1 MEFVWYL
8 EFGAWNLH
16 FILSNCP
23 TVQLSNFFLPLPRIM
38 KYILTIALILI
49 ILYLVGKINW
59 GSGGKRDKKQKP
71 KESDMSKIR
80 FAKWIGG
87 GLGWAFGGPIGGILG
102 FVFGTMVD
110 GMQSG
115 NFEYKPTQSGDF
127 SVSLLVLSAAVMRAD
142 GKVMK
147 SELDYVRSFF
157 ARQFGVETASN
168 RIQMLQEI
176 LKQDFNLPE
185 VCQQIGQYMDYPSRL
200 QLLHYLFGLSSADG
214 QYNPKEVEMVGVIS
228 GFLGIEKKDLDSIRA
243 MFVKDIN
250 SAFKVL
256 EIAPESTDEEV
267 KTAYR
272 KMAIKYHP
280 DKVAHLGE
288 DVQHAAKEKFQQL
301 SAAYEEIKKQRGMK

>member
-1 MEFVWYL
+1 
-8 EFGAWNLH
+8 
-16 FILSNCP
+16 
-23 TVQLSNFFLPLPRIM
+23 M
-38 KYILTIALILI
+38 KYIITIALILI
-49 ILYLVGKINW
+49 ILYLIVNVDW
-59 GSGGKRDKKQKP
+59 GSGEKKAKKQK
-71 KESDMSKIR
+71 KSKMANMR
-80 FAKWIGG
+80 YAKWIGG

-115 NFEYKPTQSGDF
+115 NYEYKSTQSGDF

-157 ARQFGVETASN
+157 TRQFGPEIAAN

-185 VCQQIGQYMDYPSRL
+185 VCQQIGQYMEYPSRL

-214 QYNPKEVEMVGVIS
+214 QFNPKEVEMIDLIS
-228 GFLGIEKKDLDSIRA
+228 GYLRIDRQDYESIRA
-243 MFVKDIN
+243 MFVKDLN
-250 SAFKVL
+250 SAYKVL
-256 EIAPESTDEEV
+256 EITTEATDEEV
-267 KTAYR
+267 KAAYR
-272 KMAIKYHP
+272 KMAVKYHP
-280 DKVAHLGE
+280 DKVAHLG
-288 DVQHAAKEKFQQL
+288 DDIQVAAKEKFQQL